1 MITIKFSHSYTDRH
15 ARLGLQ
21 QVPHLKARVF
31 IVFKAYQHKIF
42 AKPFKIKKK
51 ITDNMWN
58 INVVG
63 TSGTAVPNC
72 GVFSSQTNT
81 LLGNSTSDGSLNV
94 PLCDQ
99 EKVAA
104 SNPNFVC
111 VGTEVTGQRSLRAV
125 MRVRKTKSLVD

>member
-1 MITIKFSHSYTDRH
+1 
-15 ARLGLQ
+15 
-21 QVPHLKARVF
+21 
-31 IVFKAYQHKIF
+31 
-42 AKPFKIKKK
+42 
-51 ITDNMWN
+51 MWN